1 MTLDELHGY
10 TKQEYDTL
18 VSKLVSETAARLV
31 SARNSSSEVREVVTD
46 YIHRGMRAR
55 LPSGQLVCSFCLHSP
70 HVLDQTGFQPDERD
84 MITKMFYEIIP
95 DIARSYETNPA
106 S

>member
-1 MTLDELHGY
+1 MTYDELHGY
-10 TKQEYDTL
+10 TTQEYEAL
-18 VSKLVSETAARLV
+18 LSKLVAETAARLI
-31 SARNSSSEVREVVTD
+31 SARGGSSEIRDAIAD

-70 HVLDQTGFQPDERD
+70 HVLDQTGFPPDERD

-95 DIARSYETNPA
+95 DIARSYETNA
-106 S
+106 A